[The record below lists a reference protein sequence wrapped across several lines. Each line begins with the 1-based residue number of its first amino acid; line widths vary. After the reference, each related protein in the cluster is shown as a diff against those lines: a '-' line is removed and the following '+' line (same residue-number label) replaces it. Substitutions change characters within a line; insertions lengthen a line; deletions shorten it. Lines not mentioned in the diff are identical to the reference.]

1 MVNLMIGEKGS
12 GKTQRMIEKANE
24 VIKASKGNVFFLK
37 KTHRDTYSLSFNVR
51 VVCMDDYDAIC
62 NPDKYVGFIYGMTSA
77 NHDIEAIFIDG
88 ICKYA
93 GINMENLPYIVENL
107 NRVSSES
114 NIDFYVSLSA
124 KPEEV
129 AGLENCTVL
138 AQHFLSIK
146 NLAGLL

>member
-1 MVNLMIGEKGS
+1 MVNLLIGEKGI

-24 VIKASKGNVFFLK
+24 VIKASEGNVFFIK

-51 VVCMDDYDAIC
+51 VVCMDDYDTIC
-62 NPDKYVGFIYGMTSA
+62 NPDKFVGFIYGMTSA
-77 NHDIEAIFIDG
+77 NHDIQAIFMDG

-107 NRVSSES
+107 NRIASDC

-124 KPEEV
+124 TQEEV

-138 AQHFLSIK
+138 A
-146 NLAGLL
+146 